1 MAEKIVSPAV
11 LERLPTYLSY
21 LRSVP
26 ADVINISSASI
37 ARALGLGEVLVRKD
51 LAAICDIGKP
61 KVGYCVTELICVIE
75 GFLGYNRT
83 DAAIIVGAGKL
94 GQALLDYD
102 GFSNYGMNIIAAFDI
117 KPEVTGITPGGKP
130 VLALSELPAFC
141 REHNIRIG
149 IITVPAARAQEACDL
164 MIDCGIR
171 AVMNFAPIHLT
182 ARKSVLIKNENIA
195 ISLALLS
202 KRYTEQLNE
211 ENGVY

>member
-11 LERLPTYLSY
+11 LERLPNYLNY

-26 ADVINISSASI
+26 ADVVNISSAAI
-37 ARALGLGEVLVRKD
+37 ARALNLGEVLVRKD

-61 KVGYCVTELICVIE
+61 KVGYCVTDLICVIE

-94 GQALLDYD
+94 GRALLDYD
-102 GFSNYGMNIIAAFDI
+102 GFSDYGMNIVAAFDVR
-117 KPEVTGITPGGKP
+117 KEVLGTTDSGKP
-130 VLALSELPAFC
+130 VLSMTDLPSYC

-149 IITVPAARAQEACDL
+149 IITVPAQQAQKVCDHL
-164 MIDCGIR
+164 VDCGIR

-182 ARKSVLIKNENIA
+182 AKKGVLVKNENIA

-211 ENGVY
+211 ENGGY

>member
-11 LERLPTYLSY
+11 LERLPNYLNY

-26 ADVINISSASI
+26 ADVVNISSAAI
-37 ARALGLGEVLVRKD
+37 ARALNLGEVLVRKD

-61 KVGYCVTELICVIE
+61 KVGYCVTDLICVIE

-94 GQALLDYD
+94 GRALLDYD
-102 GFSNYGMNIIAAFDI
+102 GFSDYGMNIVAAFDVR
-117 KPEVTGITPGGKP
+117 KEVLGTTDSGKP
-130 VLALSELPAFC
+130 VLSMTDLPSYC

-149 IITVPAARAQEACDL
+149 IITVPAQQAQKVCDHL
-164 MIDCGIR
+164 VDCGIR

-182 ARKSVLIKNENIA
+182 AKKGVLVKNENIA

-211 ENGVY
+211 ENGGC

>member
-1 MAEKIVSPAV
+1 MAEKTVSPAV
-11 LERLPTYLSY
+11 LERLPTYLNY

-149 IITVPAARAQEACDL
+149 VITVPAAHAQEACDI

-182 ARKSVLIKNENIA
+182 AKKTVLIKNENIA
-195 ISLALLS
+195 ISLALLA

>member
-1 MAEKIVSPAV
+1 MALKSVSPAV
-11 LERLPTYLSY
+11 LERLPNYLSY

-26 ADVINISSASI
+26 ADVVNISSAAI
-37 ARALGLGEVLVRKD
+37 ARELNLGEVLVRKD

-94 GQALLDYD
+94 GRALLDYD
-102 GFSNYGMNIIAAFDI
+102 GFQSYGMDIVAAFDI
-117 KPEVTGITPGGKP
+117 REEVLGETAGGKP
-130 VLALSELPAFC
+130 VLPMTELPAYC

-149 IITVPAARAQEACDL
+149 IITVPAGTAQAVCDH

-171 AVMNFAPIHLT
+171 AVMNFAPTHLT
-182 ARKSVLIKNENIA
+182 AKKNVLVKNENIA
-195 ISLALLS
+195 ISLALLA
-202 KRYTEQLNE
+202 KRYTEQLSV

>member
-1 MAEKIVSPAV
+1 MAGKSVSPAV

-26 ADVINISSASI
+26 ADVTNISSAAI

-94 GQALLDYD
+94 GRALLDYD

-117 KPEVTGITPGGKP
+117 NLDVTGVTPDGKP
-130 VLALSELPAFC
+130 VLPLSELPAFC

-149 IITVPAARAQEACDL
+149 VITVPASCAQEVCDT

-171 AVMNFAPIHLT
+171 AVMNFAPIHLV
-182 ARKSVLIKNENIA
+182 AKKNVLIKNENIA
-195 ISLALLS
+195 ISLALLA

-211 ENGVY
+211 ENGLF

>member
-1 MAEKIVSPAV
+1 MAVKSVSPAV

-26 ADVINISSASI
+26 TDVVNISSASI

-83 DAAIIVGAGKL
+83 DTAIIVGAGKL
-94 GQALLDYD
+94 GRALLDYD
-102 GFSNYGMNIIAAFDI
+102 GFSDYGMNILAAFDVD
-117 KPEVTGITPGGKP
+117 PGVTGQTPSGKP
-130 VLALSELPAFC
+130 VLPTSELPAYC

-149 IITVPAARAQEACDL
+149 ILTVPADKAQEACDL
-164 MIDCGIR
+164 MVDSGIR
-171 AVMNFAPIHLT
+171 AVMNFAPVHLV
-182 ARKSVLIKNENIA
+182 ARKNALVKNENIA
-195 ISLALLS
+195 ISLALLA
-202 KRYTEQLNE
+202 KRYTEQLQE
-211 ENGVY
+211 ENAF

>member
-11 LERLPTYLSY
+11 LERLPNYLNY

-26 ADVINISSASI
+26 ADVVNISSAAI
-37 ARALGLGEVLVRKD
+37 ARALNLGEVLVRKD

-61 KVGYCVTELICVIE
+61 KVGYCVTDLICVIE

-94 GQALLDYD
+94 GRALLDYD
-102 GFSNYGMNIIAAFDI
+102 GFSDYGMNIVAAFDVR
-117 KPEVTGITPGGKP
+117 KEVLGTTDSGKS
-130 VLALSELPAFC
+130 VLSMTDLPSYC

-149 IITVPAARAQEACDL
+149 IITVPAQQAQKVCDHL
-164 MIDCGIR
+164 VDCGIR

-182 ARKSVLIKNENIA
+182 AKKGVLVKNENIA

-211 ENGVY
+211 ENGGY